1 MSSNC
6 LKKPTTI
13 NLYRENQ
20 LNSGESCGL
29 VGASSDVNSICEMT
43 PQSASRNVT
52 IVNPQG
58 LHARPADLFVKLANQ
73 FESAIEVIKNG
84 ERVDGKSILSVLTL
98 AAEQGTEL
106 TIEATGDDADVAII
120 ALTGL
125 VDNGFVADR
134 PVEDDGINPR

>member
-1 MSSNC
+1 MFC
-6 LKKPTTI
+6 
-13 NLYRENQ
+13 E
-20 LNSGESCGL
+20 ES
-29 VGASSDVNSICEMT
+29 VNVPGGFDGTRTVVVMT
-43 PQSASRNVT
+43 QQTASRNVT

-106 TIEATGDDADVAII
+106 TIEATGHDAAVAID

-125 VDNGFVADR
+125 VDNGFVADEA
-134 PVEDDGINPR
+134 VEDQRTNPQ